1 MQTLAQVVLAFVI
14 AALFLI
20 ALVVVLAIQVI
31 KMLADG
37 EGAAAAEHTLEEEF
51 SRLDTERQ

>member
-1 MQTLAQVVLAFVI
+1 MQTLVQVVLAFVI

-20 ALVVVLAIQVI
+20 ASVVVLAIQVI

-37 EGAAAAEHTLEEEF
+37 EGEAAEHTLEEEF

>member
-1 MQTLAQVVLAFVI
+1 MQTLVQVVLAFVI

-20 ALVVVLAIQVI
+20 ALVVGLAIQVI

-37 EGAAAAEHTLEEEF
+37 EGEAAEHALGEEF